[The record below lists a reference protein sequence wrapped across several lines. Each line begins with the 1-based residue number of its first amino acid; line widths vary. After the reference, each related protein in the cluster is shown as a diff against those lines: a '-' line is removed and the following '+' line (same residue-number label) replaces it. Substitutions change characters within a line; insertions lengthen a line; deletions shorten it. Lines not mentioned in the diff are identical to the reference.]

1 MPANGP
7 WFVWTGRL
15 NSCIFETFQEALGY
29 CRTITVDHR
38 RKYELH
44 EVVAGVHRYVGPR
57 GRRHGTRL
65 VAFIC
70 TGNGAELIG
79 IDVAR
84 IYGQQELARG

>member
-1 MPANGP
+1 MENGP
-7 WFVWTGRL
+7 WYVWTARL
-15 NSCIFETFQEALGY
+15 NSCVFATFQEAFSH
-29 CRTITVDHR
+29 CRTITNDHR
-38 RKYELH
+38 RKYEL
-44 EVVAGVHRYVGPR
+44 EQIVVGAHRYVGPR

-84 IYGQQELARG
+84 VYGTPAGARG